1 MSESV
6 ESYGDEEPSINTVV
20 KLIRTLQH
28 STDRDA
34 VIDAIEDLRTQARGN
49 GMLGLNQFVPEQ
61 INWLFL
67 FHAFAQ
73 SIPKLSKCCTN
84 RNRHIVFNP
93 FDLLSRPLTLTRCAF
108 SRRQTFSKKALASMV
123 AQRH

>member
-6 ESYGDEEPSINTVV
+6 ESYVDEEPSINTVV

-49 GMLGLNQFVPEQ
+49 GTAL
-61 INWLFL
+61 
-67 FHAFAQ
+67 
-73 SIPKLSKCCTN
+73 LSKQAN
-84 RNRHIVFNP
+84 RERSWQP
-93 FDLLSRPLTLTRCAF
+93 LLFFHGVSRGHFYFVCICFAPL
-108 SRRQTFSKKALASMV
+108 
-123 AQRH
+123 

>member
-61 INWLFL
+61 INWLFC
-67 FHAFAQ
+67 FMH
-73 SIPKLSKCCTN
+73 
-84 RNRHIVFNP
+84 
-93 FDLLSRPLTLTRCAF
+93 LLSQYRNCQNAVPIGIGILFLILSICF
-108 SRRQTFSKKALASMV
+108 PDL
-123 AQRH
+123 